1 MARQDDLDATINEA
15 KEKLRGSFR
24 DADAMRLLG
33 SCYMYLKM
41 RDEALFMYEKALAA
55 APDSPTAKFALAS
68 FFVNDNQRGKAVS
81 MLRDINSGHPGF
93 APAFELLGK
102 MLSEDCDAAGAL
114 EAMKKAADIE
124 SDNPEILYELGN
136 LYDDNDMADLA
147 MRMYEKA
154 VEIDPE
160 HAPALNAIGMLH
172 TDNEDWDAAIASF
185 RRALAAVPG
194 YSNAHLNLANAC
206 KNHPAMPFQDVVDEL
221 NLAIRFDPE
230 NADALNA
237 LGEIYYEDEDYRRA
251 LDCFN
256 NAADVNPE
264 LPDTFLNLGNVYYM
278 LGEANEAVSAWRRA
292 SDLDPENADPHF
304 WIARAC
310 LEAGQELEAA
320 IRFKL
325 YLSIEPDGDNAQEAS
340 AALDKMKYEW
350 PV

>member
-1 MARQDDLDATINEA
+1 MARQDDIDATISEA

-41 RDEALFMYEKALAA
+41 RDEALFMYEKALDAD
-55 APDSPTAKFALAS
+55 PGSPTVKFALAS
-68 FFVNDNQRGKAVS
+68 FYVNDGQRAKAVS
-81 MLRDINSGHPGF
+81 MLRDINSEHPSF

-102 MLSEDCDAAGAL
+102 ILSEDGDCGGAL
-114 EAMKKAADIE
+114 DAMKKAADIE
-124 SDNPEILYELGN
+124 SDNPETLYELGN
-136 LYDDNDMADLA
+136 LYDDNDMQDMA
-147 MRMYEKA
+147 MRMYERA

-160 HAPALNAIGMLH
+160 HAPAHNAIGLLH
-172 TDNEDWDAAIASF
+172 SDNEDWDAAIAAF

-206 KNHPAMPFQDVVDEL
+206 RNHPGMPFQDAVDEL

-251 LDCFN
+251 LDLFN

-264 LPDTFLNLGNVYYM
+264 LPETFLNLGNAYYM

-292 SDLDPENADPHF
+292 SELDPENADPHF

-310 LEAGQELEAA
+310 LESGQQLEAA

-325 YLSIEPDGDNAQEAS
+325 CLSIDPDGDHSQDAS
-340 AALDKMKYEW
+340 AALDKIKYEW